1 MARDGSSRT
10 AQPSALRAPDP
21 RPTTGQRHRRGPA
34 DRAGGL
40 RRRLESVIG
49 TPFTEGNEVTV
60 LRNGDEIFPAM
71 LEAIRGAESTV
82 DL

>member
-1 MARDGSSRT
+1 MT
-10 AQPSALRAPDP
+10 A
-21 RPTTGQRHRRGPA
+21 TT
-34 DRAGGL
+34 DREQQL
-40 RRRLESVIG
+40 RRRLETIIG
-49 TPFTEGNEVTV
+49 TPFTEGNAVTV